1 MAEFVIL
8 SDMGCDLNKELRERF
23 LVEDYLKG
31 VLYLPDGKE
40 TKADLDWSNFTPTEY
55 FNSMKSKKVVYKTA
69 APTLG
74 DTESLFEKYLKK
86 GKDIL
91 SVSMSSALSCTYQ
104 NCVNTAKELVEKYPE
119 RKIVCVDSLRYST
132 SLALILAL
140 AGEKK
145 KEGASI
151 EETASFIE
159 SIKHKVHQMGPMDD
173 LFFLCKTGRI
183 SNFKALFGSLI
194 GVNPLADFN
203 RKGLSEVLAK
213 AKGKKSAL
221 DVTVKYIEKTIVN
234 PSEQIIF
241 IAHSNR
247 EEVAKVLAE
256 KIKEK
261 FNPKEIIINTVG
273 MSCGANIGPG
283 LCAAFYLGEEI
294 SENNEIEK
302 TIITEIMNAKN

>member
-1 MAEFVIL
+1 MADFVII
-8 SDMGCDLNKELRERF
+8 SDTGCDLTKDLRERF
-23 LVEDYLKG
+23 LVDDYIHG

-40 TKADLDWSNFTPTEY
+40 TCSDLDWSFISPTEY
-55 FNSMKSKKVVYKTA
+55 FNSMKSKNVIYKTA

-74 DTESLFEKYLKK
+74 ETQGVFEKYLKD

-91 SVSMSSALSCTYQ
+91 SVSMSSGLSCTYQ
-104 NCVNTAKELVEKYPE
+104 NCVNVAKELSEKYPE

-145 KEGASI
+145 KEGASLQ
-151 EETASFIE
+151 ETADFIE
-159 SIKHKVHQMGPMDD
+159 SIKHKVHQIGPMDD

-183 SNFKALFGSLI
+183 SNFKAFFGSLI

-203 RKGLSEVLAK
+203 RNGMSEVLGK
-213 AKGKKSAL
+213 AKGKKAAL
-221 DVTVKYIEKTIVN
+221 EITLKYIEKTIVN

-241 IAHSNR
+241 IAHSIR

-256 KIKEK
+256 QIKEK

-283 LCAAFYLGEEI
+283 LVAAFYLGEEI
-294 SENNEIEK
+294 SENNEKEK
-302 TIITEIMNAKN
+302 AIIAEIMNAK